1 MKIMESKG
9 FTLVELMVTIAVL
22 AILASIAVPSFGDLI
37 ARNRLDTTTREL
49 VFTLTEAR
57 GQAAALRKEI
67 TIKFE
72 NGTSTATT
80 FFWLPRYDD
89 ISFDESAND
98 VSFDDVIYSPLGVPQ
113 QRKKEIDNPAYDP
126 LLPTDLNVDPPV
138 NPPKIEV
145 VVPLKFTLCNADIE
159 KSKTIS
165 VSLNG
170 NVEAVTS
177 GEC

>member
-1 MKIMESKG
+1 M
-9 FTLVELMVTIAVL
+9 
-22 AILASIAVPSFGDLI
+22 
-37 ARNRLDTTTREL
+37 DTTTREL
-49 VFTLTEAR
+49 VFVLTEAR
-57 GQAAALRKEI
+57 GQAATLRKEI

-80 FFWLPRYDD
+80 FFWVPRYDD
-89 ISFDESAND
+89 IAFDARADD

-126 LLPTDLNVDPPV
+126 LSPTDLNADPPL
-138 NPPKIEV
+138 NPPKVKV
-145 VVPLKFTLCNADIE
+145 VVPLKFTLCNADIK

-170 NVEAVTS
+170 TVEAVTS
-177 GEC
+177 GGC